1 MTPDEQVVL
10 VVLAAGATTRDR
22 VASYL
27 QLPEHQAGRVINS
40 LIRQSLVGKVPG
52 GRSRPEYGLTARGL
66 AEAKPLT
73 AGLSPDQMLSDQVA
87 RFRWMVGTPPPRR
100 ARKPRRAG
108 TVSSSQAS
116 SANPAEG
123 TSDDAVRRSA
133 LNALMPGP
141 LTRDQ
146 LAPKLGLSEHA
157 AGRLLDRLIWDSL
170 VIKLPQDLGRP
181 RYGLT
186 AAGRKK
192 LIGVSEGLQEL
203 ASRPMASEAVVPP
216 PDEEPPAM
224 EPDTEEFGSRVHIT
238 PAGRLFGLVVLVAL
252 ILYVLHLIA

>member
-10 VVLAAGATTRDR
+10 VVLAAGPTTRDR

-40 LIRQSLVGKVPG
+40 LIRKSLVGKVPG

-66 AEAKPLT
+66 AEARQLT
-73 AGLSPDQMLSDQVA
+73 AGLLPNQMLSDQVA
-87 RFRWMVGTPPPRR
+87 SFRRIAVAPPPRP
-100 ARKPRRAG
+100 ARKPRKAG
-108 TVSSSQAS
+108 GVSSSQVPPS
-116 SANPAEG
+116 PEEG
-123 TSDDAVRRSA
+123 TADDAVRRSA

-146 LAPKLGLSEHA
+146 VASKLGLSEHA
-157 AGRLLDRLIWDSL
+157 AGRLLDRLIWESL
-170 VIKLPQDLGRP
+170 AVKLPQDVGRP
-181 RYGLT
+181 KYGLT

-192 LIGVSEGLQEL
+192 LVGVSEVLQEL
-203 ASRPMASEAVVPP
+203 ARNPTAIEVVVPP

-224 EPDTEEFGSRVHIT
+224 EPQEDVPWIQLT
-238 PAGRLFGLVVLVAL
+238 PAGWILLVVLLVIL
-252 ILYVLHLIA
+252 IRSVLNHIA